1 MTQQPP
7 LDKVSIYLI
16 YLMAHLG
23 DAPLSPSPPEKR
35 AEQAFSL
42 RAITAITLR
51 RELHFMSLLLRYN
64 YFDGLVSRYS
74 DRNLH

>member
-7 LDKVSIYLI
+7 FDKVSIYLI
-16 YLMAHLG
+16 YLMAHLA
-23 DAPLSPSPPEKR
+23 DAPVAQSPSEKG

-42 RAITAITLR
+42 RAITAVTLL

-64 YFDGLVSRYS
+64 YFDGLVNRYS
-74 DRNLH
+74 DRNLP